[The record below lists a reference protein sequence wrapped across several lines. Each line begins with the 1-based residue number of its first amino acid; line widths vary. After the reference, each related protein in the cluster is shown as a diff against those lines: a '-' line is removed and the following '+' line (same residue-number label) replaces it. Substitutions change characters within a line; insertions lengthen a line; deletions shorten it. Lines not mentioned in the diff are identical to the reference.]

1 MEYDF
6 DYEGFMK
13 MPSKKLNNSSFL
25 LKIDLVTALPSA
37 RFLTNCPE
45 SNPSLQWKLQLF
57 RRAINLSVF
66 QTYNSILMR
75 YLRAILLPSLLLLSL
90 STQAQD
96 MNNEKLD
103 EIIRSVSD
111 TIQGG
116 NGNWQFIVNGLPIFC
131 LTDETNNRMRF
142 VTPIQHID
150 EVTDAQMEECMEA
163 NFHSALDVRYAVS
176 EDILWVAY
184 IHPLKELQPEQA
196 ADAIAQVYNAALTF
210 GTTYSSTYLS
220 FPRTKPKTKKS

>member
-1 MEYDF
+1 
-6 DYEGFMK
+6 
-13 MPSKKLNNSSFL
+13 
-25 LKIDLVTALPSA
+25 
-37 RFLTNCPE
+37 
-45 SNPSLQWKLQLF
+45 
-57 RRAINLSVF
+57 
-66 QTYNSILMR
+66 MR
-75 YLRAILLPSLLLLSL
+75 YLGAFLFISLLVLSFNA
-90 STQAQD
+90 QAQD

-103 EIIRSVSD
+103 EVIRSMSD

-116 NGNWQFIVNGLPIFC
+116 NGNWQFVIKGLPIFC
-131 LTDETNNRMRF
+131 VTDQTNNRMRF
-142 VTPIQHID
+142 VTPIMHVD

-184 IHPLKELQPEQA
+184 IHPLRELQPDQA

-210 GTTYSSTYLS
+210 GTSYSSTYLS